1 MKGPFVK
8 FAYEPNAHAAIGMVA
23 GGTGIA
29 PMFQVLRAI
38 LANPRDRTEVR
49 LVYASR
55 SPDDIIMKAEL
66 DALALVHPQFKVLY
80 TVDKAEGAAGAPAW
94 PGPVGIVNKELLASF
109 LPPPG
114 AGRVLVCGPP
124 GFMKALSGEKKSP
137 SDQGELAGMLK
148 ELRFAPAEV
157 FKF

>member
-1 MKGPFVK
+1 MAQRECVCE
-8 FAYEPNAHAAIGMVA
+8 AVCASSRVS
-23 GGTGIA
+23 T
-29 PMFQVLRAI
+29 LRA
-38 LANPRDRTEVR
+38 LTGP
-49 LVYASR
+49 AS
-55 SPDDIIMKAEL
+55 AQL
-66 DALALVHPQFKVLY
+66 DS
-80 TVDKAEGAAGAPAW
+80 GAAGAPAW